1 MVVKID
7 SGSKDLISLLIPTR
21 HRPNN
26 VKKVIRS
33 ALTTADEPTKIE
45 FLFYV
50 DNDDTTFP
58 KSAINEQVKVIKGPR
73 VWISLISNILYAN
86 SNGEIIM
93 YGGDDM
99 VFRSKGWDTAIRNEF
114 NKIPDKICLVY
125 TNDGVKQS
133 QDIARHGF
141 IHRKWFSVLGSAFPS
156 GRVVPIDLWCT
167 DIAKQLNR
175 IRYIEE
181 IVIEHVHYR
190 QGGLAKLDPTYID
203 AANTSKSWR
212 ALEVYRKLGSE
223 RRADRVLLSEV
234 MIPKPKWEIKYLLGE
249 FIAAHKKTLKLDSLD
264 SRRLRSLD
272 NFRVIISIINKLIKN
287 N

>member
-1 MVVKID
+1 VVNINT
-7 SGSKDLISLLIPTR
+7 GTKDLISVLVPTR
-21 HRPNN
+21 HRPVN
-26 VKKVIRS
+26 VKKVISS
-33 ALTTADEPTKIE
+33 ALETADQPNKIE

-50 DNDDTTFP
+50 DDDDSTFP
-58 KSAINEQVKVIKGPR
+58 KSVINKQVKVINGPR
-73 VWISLISNILYAN
+73 VWISMMLNILYAN

-99 VFRSKGWDTAIRNEF
+99 VFRSQSWDTVVRNEF
-114 NKIPDKICLVY
+114 NEVLDKICLVY

-156 GRVVPIDLWCT
+156 GRVIPIDLWCT

-181 IVIEHVHYR
+181 IIIEHVHYR
-190 QGGLAKLDPTYID
+190 QGGKAKLDPTYTD
-203 AANTSKSWR
+203 AANTSKSWK
-212 ALEVYRKLGSE
+212 ALEVYKKLDCE

-234 MIPKPKWEIKYLLGE
+234 MVPKPKWEKKYFFGE
-249 FIAAHKKTLKLDSLD
+249 FVAAHKKTLRIDSLD
-264 SRRLRSLD
+264 SRRLRSLN
-272 NFRVIISIINKLIKN
+272 NFRVIVSIIKKLISR
-287 N
+287 